1 MVPVTPLVMG
11 NALQGPLP
19 TIPMMGAQGTT
30 KPLCLCNLQ
39 REKDA
44 ERLEKK
50 KRPGG

>member
-11 NALQGPLP
+11 NSLQGPIP
-19 TIPMMGAQGTT
+19 TVPLMGQGTT

-39 REKDA
+39 RERDA
-44 ERLEKK
+44 ERLQKK

>member
-1 MVPVTPLVMG
+1 MG
-11 NALQGPLP
+11 NALQGPIP
-19 TIPMMGAQGTT
+19 TQPLMGAGMGQGTT
-30 KPLCLCNLQ
+30 KPLCLCNLL